1 MEHAQN
7 TLNQLLASREDFR
20 QKVEVMGGSRLVP
33 PPSLCPQGCRA
44 WVPCLPTLWEGGW
57 EGTNGTVS
65 VDVFLCDFSPFGV
78 EGWGGGEQVEVTIP
92 GLSPPGAA
100 DADPLGHIQ
109 LSKGL
114 GLTPDPGL

>member
-1 MEHAQN
+1 M
-7 TLNQLLASREDFR
+7 
-20 QKVEVMGGSRLVP
+20 
-33 PPSLCPQGCRA
+33 
-44 WVPCLPTLWEGGW
+44 
-57 EGTNGTVS
+57 
-65 VDVFLCDFSPFGV
+65 
-78 EGWGGGEQVEVTIP
+78 EVTIP